1 MLKAYK
7 YRIYPNNEQKIQ
19 IAKTFG
25 CCRFVYNQ
33 TLAYRKE
40 VYEKEK
46 KSVSKTDCNNYC
58 NRQLKKEYEWL
69 KEVDKFAL
77 TNAIYN
83 MDAAYQKFFKEH
95 AGYPKFKSKHDNHK
109 SYTTNFTNGN
119 ITVDFGCNRV
129 KLPKLKGIKAKLH
142 RNFIGQ
148 IKSATISQVPSGK
161 YYVSILVETEHVELP
176 HINQNT
182 GIDLGIKELC
192 ITSAGKKYE
201 NPKIIR
207 KYEKK
212 LVKLQRQLAHKEK
225 RSQNYC
231 KTKKKIALCHEK
243 ITNTRK
249 DYLHKMSHEII
260 SENQVIVSEDLQI
273 KNMVKNHRLAKSIS
287 DVSWYELTRQLE
299 YKAKWNGRK
308 YVKIDRFYA
317 SSQLCSVCGYQ
328 NTETKNLSVREWVV
342 HVENMWGETKEGVK
356 RYCIQPE
363 ELLDLLKAI
372 GSDNLGIC
380 WDTEHGAIENLDQ
393 DKAIA
398 KVGPYLRATHISD
411 QTDRGN
417 VHVLPYTGNTDWDM
431 ILKALAKADYK
442 RAFTYEIQHYLL
454 AMPEKLVPDA
464 ILLSYKVGEEMADQL
479 EHYKKI
485 LA

>member
-7 YRIYPNNEQKIQ
+7 YRVYPNNEQKVQ

-40 VYEKEK
+40 RYEKEN

-58 NRQLKKEYEWL
+58 NRELKKEYEWL

-77 TNAIYN
+77 TNAVYN
-83 MDAAYQKFFKEH
+83 MDAAYRKFFKEH
-95 AGYPKFKSKHDNHK
+95 AGYPKFKSKHNNHK

-119 ITVDFGCNRV
+119 VSVDFEGNKI
-129 KLPKLKGIKAKLH
+129 KLPKLKEVRAKLH
-142 RNFIGQ
+142 RNFSGQ

-161 YYVSILVETEHVELP
+161 YYVSVLVEIEHVELP
-176 HINQNT
+176 HTNQNT
-182 GIDLGIKELC
+182 GIDLGIKDLC
-192 ITSAGKKYE
+192 ITSGGKKYG
-201 NPKIIR
+201 NPKTIR

-225 RSQNYC
+225 RSQNYY

-249 DYLHKMSHEII
+249 DYLHKISHEII
-260 SENQVIVSEDLQI
+260 SENQVIVSENLQI
-273 KNMVKNHRLAKSIS
+273 KNMVKNHHLAKSIS

-308 YVKIDRFYA
+308 YIKIDTFYA

-328 NTETKNLSVREWVV
+328 NAETKNLTVREWICPACGTN
-342 HVENMWGETKEGVK
+342 HDRDINAAKNILEEGL
-356 RYCIQPE
+356 RQ
-363 ELLDLLKAI
+363 
-372 GSDNLGIC
+372 
-380 WDTEHGAIENLDQ
+380 
-393 DKAIA
+393 IA
-398 KVGPYLRATHISD
+398 
-411 QTDRGN
+411 
-417 VHVLPYTGNTDWDM
+417 
-431 ILKALAKADYK
+431 
-442 RAFTYEIQHYLL
+442 
-454 AMPEKLVPDA
+454 
-464 ILLSYKVGEEMADQL
+464 
-479 EHYKKI
+479 
-485 LA
+485 